1 MTDQQRDPE
10 VEELSAS
17 NEEPGTSMHDY
28 LKFRRIARTR
38 FTKLQLVIKRHVKKR
53 RKAEVLQVQGENL
66 ENQESRRAEDIR
78 RKREQREL
86 EELLATTRTKNQPS
100 STRMSNA
107 GAGSSK
113 SYTDVSNPGPL

>member
-66 ENQESRRAEDIR
+66 
-78 RKREQREL
+78 L
-86 EELLATTRTKNQPS
+86 EYYNECLSHHTNYATS
-100 STRMSNA
+100 
-107 GAGSSK
+107 
-113 SYTDVSNPGPL
+113 